1 MLKAKKDATT
11 NAAARRKVILEIPG
25 CASVWTYFRSVVEKN
40 PSSPELYD
48 PSKGMTSG
56 GCSSGS
62 AKYSFQDELSS
73 RPERS
78 VVEGSAVRPSGFPN
92 SGVKEQSFHADSK
105 ALTILARSARLK
117 SCPDTE
123 QTIKKEASCLASF
136 PFRLSLVLQGKV
148 VAIQVHHLV
157 PCRHEVLHERL
168 LRVARCIDLRDG
180 TELGV

>member
-25 CASVWTYFRSVVEKN
+25 CASVWTCFRSVVEKN

-78 VVEGSAVRPSGFPN
+78 VVEGSAVRPSGAPN
-92 SGVKEQSFHADSK
+92 CGVKVLTLHAP
-105 ALTILARSARLK
+105 ALFRIGIACDFAVAGAEAPTILAAEWH
-117 SCPDTE
+117 D
-123 QTIKKEASCLASF
+123 
-136 PFRLSLVLQGKV
+136 
-148 VAIQVHHLV
+148 
-157 PCRHEVLHERL
+157 
-168 LRVARCIDLRDG
+168 
-180 TELGV
+180 